1 MTAAILSVL
10 MGAVLG
16 IAAHRAGLCTVKAA
30 AEILTSGRGR
40 LLWSFLKS
48 ALWVTGFAA
57 LAGALSFEADF
68 RQWPTGLLS
77 VLGGVVFGLG
87 AGLNGGCT
95 FSTLARA
102 ADGNLNM
109 LVTVA
114 GWPVGMLAGLALMPD
129 GPVPQM
135 TRLHLGPILALPLLA
150 FALWEGWALARRYRR
165 AKSWRRFLGAPVYT
179 LSAAA
184 AILGLANAVLLE
196 ATGPWSFTGT
206 ILCSLKAT
214 TLASCDRALL
224 PWLILAASLGGM
236 GLSAWQR
243 GSFALRRPRLRP
255 ALRGGV
261 GGVLMGFGAIL
272 IPGGNDGLIL
282 FGLPSLSPHA
292 APAYLG
298 LLAGIFAALLTMRR
312 MGRTIPPI
320 DCTGDICRSDLPR

>member
-1 MTAAILSVL
+1 MSAAILSIV

-16 IAAHRAGLCTVKAA
+16 MAAHRAGLCTVKAA

-48 ALWVTGFAA
+48 AIWVTGFAA

-68 RQWPTGLLS
+68 RQWPASMIS
-77 VLGGVVFGLG
+77 VLGGVIFGLG
-87 AGLNGGCT
+87 AALNGGCT
-95 FSTLARA
+95 FSTMARA

-109 LVTVA
+109 LVTIA
-114 GWPVGMLAGLALMPD
+114 GWPLGMLAGLALMPE
-129 GPVPQM
+129 GPAP
-135 TRLHLGPILALPLLA
+135 RPAPLHLGPVVALPLLA
-150 FALWEGWALARRYRR
+150 FALWEGWVLVRRYRR

-206 ILCSLKAT
+206 ILCSLQAT
-214 TLASCDRALL
+214 TLARCDQLAL
-224 PWLILAASLGGM
+224 PWLIFAAAMAGM

-243 GSFALRRPRLRP
+243 GTFALRPPRLRP
-255 ALRGGV
+255 ALRGAV
-261 GGVLMGFGAIL
+261 GGVLMGLGSVL
-272 IPGGNDGLIL
+272 VPGGNDGLIL

-298 LLAGIFAALLTMRR
+298 LLAGIFATLLTMRAL
-312 MGRTIPPI
+312 GRQIPPI
-320 DCTGDICRSDLPR
+320 DCTGDICRIQR